1 MKKAIL
7 IVEDDDDIREL
18 VSHSLSREGFR
29 VSEASAGAEALDSA
43 KSDTP
48 DLIILD
54 LMLPDIDGLE
64 VCRRLKADVSS
75 KTIPIIML
83 TAKSEDTDIVVGLE
97 LGADDYITKPFSPRV
112 LAARVKAVLRRK
124 AKGAEGKGETIV
136 VEDLVIDPSKYEVR
150 LGQRPVELTRG
161 EFEILR
167 FLASRRGLVFSRYQI
182 VDAIHGEEY
191 IVTDRAVD
199 VQISG
204 LRKKLGNY
212 GKYIETVRGVGYRF
226 RG

>member
-64 VCRRLKADVSS
+64 VCKRLKADVSS

-124 AKGAEGKGETIV
+124 AKGTEGKGETIV

-161 EFEILR
+161 EFEVLR